1 MTKRVKDHPGEL
13 LHLLSQRVDG
23 WMEEFGWLLVP
34 PFSEFRRDHL
44 FERIR
49 RELHV
54 DAASLY
60 LTEEG
65 APNQLKFA
73 SGVGYRTELRE
84 KVYYLNQAALTS
96 YVFSTQ
102 TAINMSAEELDPQRR
117 KGTREGV
124 RIPFTGRCKDY
135 IETGEFR
142 NIVAVPVVFEKNPL
156 GVLKLENKKGT
167 KASERFPPEDFALAK
182 ILAHMIAIACQQ
194 RIYTQLWTEG
204 ESIAATSQ
212 TLDEYL
218 DRVADI
224 LRKALNAECCS
235 VFVEDHQSRV
245 AGNGVLRYGGG
256 IGYKADYAH
265 HTYQLPAG
273 AEPIIA
279 LTPYL
284 ANKRTAIRGSEKE
297 LLASGLPYS
306 GRCRE
311 YIVSGT
317 FRNLLGIALVESE
330 ASFGKQGAQ
339 CWGVLKLENRN
350 PEGTDFGSYDL
361 EVCKAFV
368 IKQIVPTLKR
378 LEKSPGLRRPRVAGS
393 EVLVQ
398 ELGPSVPR
406 GDSRWDERLEKVLA
420 VQERLAGIRDEDCAK
435 YLGVGRA
442 TYCRRKQNRKETRGR
457 QGQTSEN

>member
-1 MTKRVKDHPGEL
+1 MPIRVEDRQSEL
-13 LHLLSQRVDG
+13 LHRLSQQVDG

-34 PFSEFRRDHL
+34 PFSEFGRDHL
-44 FERIR
+44 LERIR
-49 RELHV
+49 KELNV
-54 DAASLY
+54 DAASLF

-73 SGVGYRTELRE
+73 SGVGYRTDYRE
-84 KVYYLNQAALTS
+84 KVYYLNQAALTP
-96 YVFSTQ
+96 YVFSTK
-102 TAINMSAEELDPQRR
+102 TGINLSAEELGPSRKKTPQ
-117 KGTREGV
+117 GSP
-124 RIPFTGRCKDY
+124 IPFTGRCKDY
-135 IETGEFR
+135 LDGGEFR

-167 KASERFPPEDFALAK
+167 KASDRFPPEDFALAK

-204 ESIAATSQ
+204 ESVAATSQ

-235 VFVEDHQSRV
+235 VFVGADQDGK
-245 AGNGVLRYGGG
+245 AGRNVLRYGGG
-256 IGYKADYAH
+256 VGYKPDYH
-265 HTYQLPAG
+265 DHTYTVPEEGEDAT
-273 AEPIIA
+273 A
-279 LTPYL
+279 LTEYL
-284 ANKRTAIRGSEKE
+284 AKERTAARGNEQE
-297 LLASGLPYS
+297 LSTSGLPYS

-311 YIVSGT
+311 YVTSGT
-317 FRNLLGIALVESE
+317 FRNLLGIALVESLS
-330 ASFGKQGAQ
+330 SFGKRGAK
-339 CWGVLKLENRN
+339 CWGVLKLENRR

-361 EVCKAFV
+361 EACKAFV
-368 IKQIVPTLKR
+368 IKQIVPTIQR
-378 LEKSPGLRRPRVAGS
+378 FEKSPTRRRSRVAGT

-406 GDSRWDERLEKVLA
+406 GDNRWGERLGKVLTL
-420 VQERLAGIRDEDCAK
+420 QEKRPSLRDEDCAE

-442 TYCRRKQNRKETRGR
+442 TYCRRKRDWKANKAVG
-457 QGQTSEN
+457 